1 LSPDILAEPILV
13 GRERELEELIG
24 FLDSAIEGKGTTVS
38 VDGFKGDINV
48 KYTQVNLF
56 PTNSYQNGSFT
67 INGALRVERLRQF
80 RWTNTCALL
89 RSTYKRNYSIVDG
102 FRLDALR
109 N

>member
-48 KYTQVNLF
+48 KYTPVTSF
-56 PTNSYQNGSFT
+56 PPTVINMAVSQLTVHCVLRGFGSFAGQT
-67 INGALRVERLRQF
+67 LV
-80 RWTNTCALL
+80 
-89 RSTYKRNYSIVDG
+89 RSYDQPTSVTT
-102 FRLDALR
+102 A
-109 N
+109 